1 MNVAALTYEQYMAN
15 QSLLRTFLIPAVDR
29 CLLQLAEVEYSI
41 RDGERLPVV
50 LLDEQ
55 TPIGLMV
62 CELTQDA
69 LHITTLAGNLPKGWH
84 RTILET
90 VTLLAREHGKDKLQ
104 CTGRRGWSRILQK
117 FGATRTG
124 DTVTIEVK

>member
-15 QSLLRTFLIPAVDR
+15 QSLLRTFLIPAIER
-29 CLLQLAEVEYSI
+29 GTEQLAEVEWSI

-62 CELTQDA
+62 CELTEEA
-69 LHITTLAGNLPKGWH
+69 LHITTLAGDLPKDWLK
-84 RTILET
+84 TILEILT
-90 VTLLAREHGKDKLQ
+90 PLAYEHNRSRLSLK
-104 CTGRRGWSRILQK
+104 GRKGWSRRLRSI
-117 FGATRTG
+117 GAKL
-124 DTVTIEVK
+124 DENDFVTLEV

>member
-1 MNVAALTYEQYMAN
+1 MNVAALTYETYMAN
-15 QSLLRTFLIPAVDR
+15 QSLLRTWLMQAIKHGD
-29 CLLQLAEVEYSI
+29 LQLAEVEWSI

-69 LHITTLAGNLPKGWH
+69 LHVTALAGDLPKGWR

-90 VTLLAREHGKDKLQ
+90 VTQLAREQGKDKLQ
-104 CTGRRGWSRILQK
+104 CKGRKGWCRRLK
-117 FGATRTG
+117 DMGATMTN
-124 DTVTIEVK
+124 DFVIIEVD